1 MTSRNPTFIVSNGKG
16 SSYLFRTIIPQ
27 DLRHFLNNSKEIRVS
42 LLTGLKIE
50 AIRIAQVLK
59 IKADFIFED
68 IRSGNNSMTCVV
80 SIKRELKAHLIM
92 IKTNGYNG
100 ERVTK
105 GSPPPYLTSKIKLPM
120 EQKLVAD
127 YVTKLKYKD
136 IIEFCENNDIEFEDE
151 DFPRAHI
158 RRARQKLIKKIGE
171 DIGYQE
177 LATELARDILIDHL
191 SNLDFDGFKKFF
203 NFFKIDDSEIME
215 IYNPLGDMSIE
226 QLVSLLEENN
236 DIIPI
241 AKKIGVRRLFASN
254 KFQHEDESKT
264 EPVEKLWNGLK
275 TNGNQVPDLSDNDV
289 SEKDNSLEEKP
300 GKVQKISKVAEEYFE
315 EMKVGQVWNSKSELE
330 KRTAINKLIEI
341 VGDIRVDK
349 LSHEVA
355 RKYKRI
361 LMKLPSNM
369 RKDKRYR
376 DLSIKEII
384 KLKDVKPIAS
394 NTVNNNLSTI
404 IAFASWG
411 RKHGY
416 LSENFFEGMK
426 VTNKKKAQDERK
438 PFSDE
443 DLIKI
448 FDPEK
453 YLRETAESSFRYWV
467 PLLGLFTGAR
477 INELCQLHVS
487 DIKIVD
493 ELWCLDINDDGD
505 SKNSKKLK
513 NKSSAR
519 VIPIHPKLIE
529 LGLIEFVN
537 HQKNSKVV
545 RLFPELTLRIDGFY
559 RKPGRWFNESYLR
572 KKVGIKDP
580 DKTFHSLRHTV
591 INGLKQKGVGES
603 YISDYVGHSSG
614 ESETF
619 GRYGKQYEPIALF
632 EKVVNW
638 IEYRL
643 DVKKLRG

>member
-1 MTSRNPTFIVSNGKG
+1 MTARNPTFIVSNGKG

-27 DLRHFLNNSKEIRVS
+27 DLRYFLNNSKEIRIS
-42 LLTGLKIE
+42 LLTGLKTE

-59 IKADFIFED
+59 IKVDFIFEV

-80 SIKRELKAHLIM
+80 SIKRELKAYLNQ
-92 IKTNGYNG
+92 IKANDYNG
-100 ERVTK
+100 ERVIQ
-105 GSPPPYLTSKIKLPM
+105 GSPPPYLTSKTKLPM

-127 YVTKLKYKD
+127 YVNRFKYRD
-136 IIEFCENNDIEFEDE
+136 IIEFCEDNDLDYNEGD

-158 RRARQKLIKKIGE
+158 RRARQNLIKKIGE

-177 LATELARDILIDHL
+177 LATELARGILIDHL
-191 SNLDFDGFKKFF
+191 SSLDLEGFKKFF
-203 NFFKIDDSEIME
+203 KTNRIDNQRVSDVLDSPDGMLIDHVVE
-215 IYNPLGDMSIE
+215 
-226 QLVSLLEENN
+226 LLEEEY
-236 DIIPI
+236 DLVPI
-241 AKKIGVRRLFASN
+241 AKKIGVRRLFESN
-254 KFQHEDESKT
+254 KNEHQDESIT
-264 EPVEKLWNGLK
+264 ETVEKLWNGLK
-275 TNGNQVPDLSDNDV
+275 SNDNQPPDLSD
-289 SEKDNSLEEKP
+289 DNVLEEGESPKGKP

-315 EMKVGQVWNSKSELE
+315 EMKAGQVWNSKSELE

-341 VGDIRVDK
+341 IGDIRVDK

-376 DLSIKEII
+376 DLSIEEIV
-384 KLKDVKPIAS
+384 KVKDVKPIAP

-404 IAFASWG
+404 IAFASWA

-426 VTNKKKAQDERK
+426 VTKMKKAQDERK
-438 PFSDE
+438 PFSSM
-443 DLIKI
+443 DLKKI

-477 INELCQLHVS
+477 INEICQLHVS

-493 ELWCLDINDDGD
+493 ELWCLNINDDDD
-505 SKNSKKLK
+505 SKNPKKLK
-513 NKSSAR
+513 NKVSSR
-519 VIPIHPKLIE
+519 VFPIHAKLIE

-537 HQKNSKVV
+537 HQMKSKVV

-572 KKVGIKDP
+572 KKVGINDP
-580 DKTFHSLRHTV
+580 DKTFHSLKHTA

-614 ESETF
+614 DSETF
-619 GRYGKQYEPIALF
+619 GRYGKQYIPGVLF
-632 EKVVNW
+632 EKVLKR
-638 IEYRL
+638 IEYDIGL
-643 DVKKLRG
+643 EKK

>member
-1 MTSRNPTFIVSNGKG
+1 MTSKNPTFIVSNGKG
-16 SSYLFRTIIPQ
+16 SSYLFHTIIPR
-27 DLRHFLNNSKEIRVS
+27 DKRYFLNNSKEIRVS
-42 LLTGLKIE
+42 LLTGLKTE

-59 IKADFIFED
+59 IKVDFIFED

-80 SIKRELKAHLIM
+80 LIKRELKAHLNL
-92 IKTNGYNG
+92 IKANDYNG
-100 ERVTK
+100 ERVIQ
-105 GSPPPYLTSKIKLPM
+105 GPPPPYLTSKIKLPM
-120 EQKLVAD
+120 EQKLVED

-136 IIEFCENNDIEFEDE
+136 ILDFCEDNDLDYVKDD
-151 DFPRAHI
+151 DFPKKHI
-158 RRARQKLIKKIGE
+158 RKARQNLIKKIGE
-171 DIGYQE
+171 DIGYYEVAIE
-177 LATELARDILIDHL
+177 LSRDILFGHL
-191 SNLDFDGFKKFF
+191 SDLDFEGFKKFF
-203 NFFKIDDSEIME
+203 DFFKIDDSEIME
-215 IYNPLGDMSIE
+215 IYDPQGDMSIE

-241 AKKIGVRRLFASN
+241 TKKIGVRGLFASN
-254 KFQHEDESKT
+254 KN
-264 EPVEKLWNGLK
+264 EPEVGDKIDSVEKLWNGLK
-275 TNGNQVPDLSDNDV
+275 SKGNHSTDLSKNDV
-289 SEKDNSLEEKP
+289 LEEDKSLGEKP

-315 EMKVGQVWNSKSELE
+315 EMKVSQVWNSKSELE

-341 VGDIRVDK
+341 VGDI
-349 LSHEVA
+349 
-355 RKYKRI
+355 
-361 LMKLPSNM
+361 
-369 RKDKRYR
+369 
-376 DLSIKEII
+376 
-384 KLKDVKPIAS
+384 
-394 NTVNNNLSTI
+394 
-404 IAFASWG
+404 
-411 RKHGY
+411 
-416 LSENFFEGMK
+416 GMK

-438 PFSDE
+438 PFTDA
-443 DLIKI
+443 DLKKI
-448 FDPEK
+448 FDPER